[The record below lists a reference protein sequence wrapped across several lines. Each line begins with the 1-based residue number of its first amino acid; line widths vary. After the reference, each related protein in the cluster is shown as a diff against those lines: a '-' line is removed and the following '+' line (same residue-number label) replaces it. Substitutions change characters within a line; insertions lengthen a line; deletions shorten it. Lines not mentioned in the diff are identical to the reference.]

1 VKFQL
6 GQLVATPGCLEFCRR
21 YGIDLLGLIA
31 RHADGDCGD
40 MCAEDKATNDRAIA
54 TGEGRVFS
62 SYRFHGDSVW
72 IITEA
77 DRSSTCTLLPNE
89 Y

>member
-1 VKFQL
+1 
-6 GQLVATPGCLEFCRR
+6 
-21 YGIDLLGLIA
+21 
-31 RHADGDCGD
+31 